1 MDICAVNK
9 RSQNIQ
15 NSPSSKYNVKVLSLL
30 LNSVKEMSCKAFLNV
45 YQIIT
50 LKLKTFIMKKLFLAA
65 FVTVISAT
73 TIYAQSDDSTIQF
86 GVKGGVNLAKV
97 RGSDIGDKNQMTSFH
112 LGLFLEIPLIER
124 FSFQPE
130 VLYSGQGY
138 NMVGNNAFTGEVDY
152 KLDYIQ
158 VPLMAKIYLIKGL
171 YAEAGPQFGFKVKEE
186 IDFKSKSDGSD
197 IPINSNDSQIKGFDT
212 SLALGTGYKFDN
224 GLSLSAR
231 YTHGLTSIFKDD
243 APLIGNADVK
253 NSVWQFGVGFS
264 F

>member
-1 MDICAVNK
+1 
-9 RSQNIQ
+9 
-15 NSPSSKYNVKVLSLL
+15 
-30 LNSVKEMSCKAFLNV
+30 
-45 YQIIT
+45 
-50 LKLKTFIMKKLFLAA
+50 MKNLFL
-65 FVTVISAT
+65 VTLVTLFSAT
-73 TIYAQSDDSTIQF
+73 TIYAQSDDSTTQF
-86 GVKGGVNLAKV
+86 GVKGGVNLSTV
-97 RGSDIGDKNQMTSFH
+97 RGDDIGEKNELTSFH
-112 LGLFLEIPLIER
+112 LGLFMEIPISER

-138 NMVGNNAFTGEVDY
+138 NMTDNNAFIGEVDY

-158 VPLMAKIYLIKGL
+158 VPLMAKVYIIKGF

-186 IDFKSKSDGSD
+186 IDFKSGSD
-197 IPINSNDSQIKGFDT
+197 DNDIIINSEDSQIKGFDT

>member
-1 MDICAVNK
+1 
-9 RSQNIQ
+9 
-15 NSPSSKYNVKVLSLL
+15 
-30 LNSVKEMSCKAFLNV
+30 
-45 YQIIT
+45 
-50 LKLKTFIMKKLFLAA
+50 MKKLFLASM
-65 FVTVISAT
+65 VGLLSAT
-73 TIYAQSDDSTIQF
+73 SIYAQSDDATIQF
-86 GVKGGVNLAKV
+86 GVKGGVNLSTV
-97 RGSDIGDKNQMTSFH
+97 RGDDIGDKDQLTSFH
-112 LGLFLEIPLIER
+112 LGLFMEIPLSER

-138 NMVGNNAFTGEVDY
+138 NMVKNNAFTGEVDY
-152 KLDYIQ
+152 KVDYIQ

-186 IDFKSKSDGSD
+186 IDFKSSSDGSD
-197 IPINSNDSQIKGFDT
+197 IPINADDSQIKGFDT

-224 GLSLSAR
+224 GLLLSAR
-231 YTHGLTSIFKDD
+231 YTHGLTSVFKDD